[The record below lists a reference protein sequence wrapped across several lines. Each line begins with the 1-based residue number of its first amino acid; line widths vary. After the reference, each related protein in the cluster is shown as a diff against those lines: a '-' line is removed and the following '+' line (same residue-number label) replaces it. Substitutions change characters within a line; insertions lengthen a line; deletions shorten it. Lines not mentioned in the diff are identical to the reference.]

1 MMSELG
7 PDYLSDLESER
18 QFASQ
23 GNRARRV
30 KLEKGHAVMVR
41 FLPFPMGPNKRPYAR
56 IANHWINFKPTVC
69 PRNTHLD
76 WGGNPEAYC
85 PVCEAADYLHAH
97 ALNDEVRT
105 AAYKVQANP
114 QWLMWCLV
122 MARDDSRSEV
132 EYIESPELWKPWEF
146 QISKT
151 SWDELSVLMRRAA
164 ARGADILDVET
175 GTNLWATRGKKG
187 IRFDRDE
194 NGPSPIIRP
203 DENYDEII
211 QKIWAGC
218 KEPVVKIEDEHA
230 LAIVAEK
237 LQDDFASGRYEG
249 RRERSGGRGRDEDDD
264 RGRSRGRDEDD
275 DRGRGRSDDDDDLP
289 PPPMR
294 HRPVSATPPVR
305 RSPAAAPAVLPVR
318 RSAPGEGDD
327 NVPMGDGQENP
338 PSPPPRRTLPAAP
351 ARTAPATV
359 PARPAT
365 TPPLASRRAAPPPL
379 PPGRGAGTSLT
390 RLPAAAT
397 AEAAPAGEG
406 SIDENE
412 EHVPEE
418 QIDPAPP
425 AEAPLPEGQDDPAAQ
440 GAPAPVPPPRRSLD
454 ATLRGRV
461 NNLHRRGQ

>member
-1 MMSELG
+1 
-7 PDYLSDLESER
+7 
-18 QFASQ
+18 
-23 GNRARRV
+23 
-30 KLEKGHAVMVR
+30 
-41 FLPFPMGPNKRPYAR
+41 
-56 IANHWINFKPTVC
+56 
-69 PRNTHLD
+69 
-76 WGGNPEAYC
+76 
-85 PVCEAADYLHAH
+85 
-97 ALNDEVRT
+97 
-105 AAYKVQANP
+105 
-114 QWLMWCLV
+114 
-122 MARDDSRSEV
+122 
-132 EYIESPELWKPWEF
+132 
-146 QISKT
+146 
-151 SWDELSVLMRRAA
+151 
-164 ARGADILDVET
+164 
-175 GTNLWATRGKKG
+175 
-187 IRFDRDE
+187 
-194 NGPSPIIRP
+194 
-203 DENYDEII
+203 
-211 QKIWAGC
+211 
-218 KEPVVKIEDEHA
+218 
-230 LAIVAEK
+230 
-237 LQDDFASGRYEG
+237 
-249 RRERSGGRGRDEDDD
+249 
-264 RGRSRGRDEDD
+264 
-275 DRGRGRSDDDDDLP
+275 
-289 PPPMR
+289 MR